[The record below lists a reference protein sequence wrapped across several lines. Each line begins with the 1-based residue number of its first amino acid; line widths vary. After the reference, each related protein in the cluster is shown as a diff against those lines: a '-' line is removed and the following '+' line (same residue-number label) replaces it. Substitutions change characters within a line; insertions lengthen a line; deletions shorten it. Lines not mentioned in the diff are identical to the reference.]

1 MRDRTNQPNTKP
13 MTEYLFDPTKY
24 ESSRVGFPDWAHDIV
39 GPDDGTESPLP
50 PGPDSVTGI
59 KPIINAV
66 TESPLPPG
74 PYSVPEDNHSVHRCV
89 AQYSPRGT
97 AGGGNLYFRFIYRDD
112 IGHKHHVHIPGG
124 NVRHP
129 DARDHAR
136 QVEAAAAAGKSTAEI
151 LALIGSWNRCDRKK
165 PPF

>member
-13 MTEYLFDPTKY
+13 MTGYLFDPTKY
-24 ESSRVGFPDWAHDIV
+24 ESSRVGFPDWAHDVV
-39 GPDDGTESPLP
+39 GPDDGTEY
-50 PGPDSVTGI
+50 
-59 KPIINAV
+59 
-66 TESPLPPG
+66 PLPPG

>member
-50 PGPDSVTGI
+50 PGPDSVT
-59 KPIINAV
+59 
-66 TESPLPPG
+66 
-74 PYSVPEDNHSVHRCV
+74 RCV
-89 AQYSPRGT
+89 TPYLARGT
-97 AGGGNLYFRFIYRDD
+97 ARGDNSYFRFSYRCRL
-112 IGHKHHVHIPGG
+112 GKTHHVHIPGG